1 MSNPLEVRNISAGY
15 GKVMV
20 LHGISLHV
28 AAGEIVC
35 VAGPNGAGK
44 STLLKAITGLIP
56 VTQGEVIINGTRA
69 KSGDAR
75 DSTRES
81 IGVVPQ
87 VNNVF
92 PSLTVNENLLA
103 AIPRTWRKARRT
115 EALARIYETFD
126 IVRHARRSMGAS
138 LSGGQRQSLAFAM
151 AVVREPRLLL
161 LDEPTAALAPNTAKS
176 VFERIVGLKRL
187 GLPILLIE
195 QNVRAAMEISDRA
208 YFLEN
213 GQNALDGEASQ
224 LRDDPRIRKVY
235 LGAF

>member
-1 MSNPLEVRNISAGY
+1 MTNPLEVRNISAGY
-15 GKVMV
+15 GKVMI
-20 LHGISLHV
+20 LQDISLHV
-28 AAGEIVC
+28 AEGDIVC

-56 VTQGEVIINGTRA
+56 VTQGEVVIYGTEA
-69 KSGDAR
+69 KSGESRDAA
-75 DSTRES
+75 RES

-87 VNNVF
+87 VSNVF
-92 PSLTVNENLLA
+92 PSLTVNENLLT
-103 AIPRTWRKARRT
+103 AIPRKWHKARRAD
-115 EALARIYETFD
+115 ALARVYENFD
-126 IVRHARRSMGAS
+126 SVRDARKNMGSS

-176 VFERIVGLKRL
+176 VFERIVGLKEL
-187 GLPILLIE
+187 GLPILLVE

-213 GQNALDGEASQ
+213 GQNALDGDAAQ